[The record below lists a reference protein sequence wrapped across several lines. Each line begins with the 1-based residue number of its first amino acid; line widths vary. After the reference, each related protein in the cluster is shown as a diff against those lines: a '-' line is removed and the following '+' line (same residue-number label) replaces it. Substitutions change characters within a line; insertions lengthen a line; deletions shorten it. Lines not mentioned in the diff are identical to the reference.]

1 MKRKH
6 IAKNEHHK
14 ASCASK
20 TNYSSINDALRDAKR
35 ILIEYRSEK
44 TPYKCSYCGYWH
56 LGTKY

>member
-14 ASCASK
+14 TSCASK

-44 TPYKCSYCGYWH
+44 RHTNVVIVDIGI
-56 LGTKY
+56 